1 MFTVGPVAENS
12 FIFRRDGSDRALIV
26 DPGDEA
32 EKLLGAIDALGV
44 KLDGILIT
52 HTHFDHIGAVAEV
65 AGATGAEVWVPE
77 IEAFVLED
85 INRYVP
91 WPGFGPFENHKA
103 EHTLSGGERLK
114 LAAFE
119 IDVLHT
125 PGHSPGHV
133 TFSIPHET
141 AIFSGDVLFQQSIG
155 RTDLPYGDHDRLM
168 ESIRMLVDTL
178 PAETA
183 VYPGHMGLTS
193 LGAERASNPFLAE
206 LAR

>member
-32 EKLLGAIDALGV
+32 EKLLGTIDALGV
-44 KLDGILIT
+44 TLDGILIT

-65 AGATGAEVWVPE
+65 ARATGAEVWVPE

-103 EHTLSGGERLK
+103 EHTLSGGERLE
-114 LAAFE
+114 LADFE

-133 TFSIPHET
+133 TFSIPDET

-183 VYPGHMGLTS
+183 VYPGHMGLTI
-193 LGAERASNPFLAE
+193 LGAERASNPVLAE